1 MILDDLVAATRKR
14 MERDTKRAPLEYMM
28 ERAESVRKTEL
39 AQAGK
44 GAVDIGSVSFAF
56 ERNLS
61 QPQMQ
66 FICEGKKG
74 INRARGSLRNIFLM
88 WKSTKNMKRRGRR
101 PFLY

>member
-66 FICEGKKG
+66 FICEVKRHH
-74 INRARGSLRNIFLM
+74 RARGSLRNIFLM
-88 WKSTKNMKRRGRR
+88 WKSQKNMKRRGRR